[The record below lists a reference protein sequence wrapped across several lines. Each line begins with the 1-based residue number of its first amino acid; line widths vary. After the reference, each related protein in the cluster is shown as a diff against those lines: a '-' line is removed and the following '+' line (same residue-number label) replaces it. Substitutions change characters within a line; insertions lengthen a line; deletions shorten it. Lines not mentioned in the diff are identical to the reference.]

1 MQKKK
6 TISVTIRLPEDLIQ
20 WYDKQIDGVN
30 IRNRT
35 HIIEKA
41 LKEYQENH

>member
-1 MQKKK
+1 MHKKK
-6 TISVTIRLPEDLIQ
+6 TVSVTIRLPENLIE
-20 WYDKQIDGVN
+20 WYDNQIDGVN

-41 LKEYQENH
+41 LKEYQEKH